1 MLVGR
6 LSKKLSSCGRVR
18 RRPTEC
24 PQGVS
29 IKYSMISLRPPRR
42 TSSILLITFAAHKI
56 HRLAEILASASR
68 RSVRVRLIRKRLSN
82 TPVLGKG
89 FVLKFSDERRTEG
102 FSTQTTYT
110 RGSSGV
116 GGGIHE
122 QRHAAKRVLQESRFE
137 LRYAES
143 PREQ

>member
-1 MLVGR
+1 MRLYYAHWRITKHLERHSGTIRYSFLDGLANHCCGPWLCYEMRNGR
-6 LSKKLSSCGRVR
+6 RAR
-18 RRPTEC
+18 R
-24 PQGVS
+24 
-29 IKYSMISLRPPRR
+29 
-42 TSSILLITFAAHKI
+42 
-56 HRLAEILASASR
+56 ASQR
-68 RSVRVRLIRKRLSN
+68 KVHRKRLSN

-143 PREQ
+143 PREQAALEE